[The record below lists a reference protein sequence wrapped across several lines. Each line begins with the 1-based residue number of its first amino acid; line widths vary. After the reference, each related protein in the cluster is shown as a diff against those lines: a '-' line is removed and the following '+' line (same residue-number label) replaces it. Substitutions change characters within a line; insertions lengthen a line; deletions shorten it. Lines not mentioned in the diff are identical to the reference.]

1 MSEALFDHWQQKV
14 TLDSQGCYQGPWG
27 VIRIRNT
34 SPMVALT
41 QYYRTLGISHNYGC
55 IKMKLRGVKETRLH
69 LVILSGFYVHVN
81 ENQETYTR
89 SHDTSLGERDFGLP
103 WDEFDLM

>member
-1 MSEALFDHWQQKV
+1 
-14 TLDSQGCYQGPWG
+14 
-27 VIRIRNT
+27 
-34 SPMVALT
+34 
-41 QYYRTLGISHNYGC
+41 
-55 IKMKLRGVKETRLH
+55 MKLRGVKETRLH